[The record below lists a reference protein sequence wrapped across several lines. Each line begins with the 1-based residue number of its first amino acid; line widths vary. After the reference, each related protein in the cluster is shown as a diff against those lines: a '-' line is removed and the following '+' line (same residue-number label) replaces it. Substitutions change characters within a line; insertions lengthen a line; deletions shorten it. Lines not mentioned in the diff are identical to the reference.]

1 MKGATPMPPVTTKL
15 YTFIIAVI
23 KCVDVCDVNLKS
35 RALVTAIQNN
45 QNVRAR
51 APGEKK
57 IKNPV
62 VNSDVNITITIYS
75 PLCWI
80 LYGWSPLTV

>member
-1 MKGATPMPPVTTKL
+1 VCG
-15 YTFIIAVI
+15 
-23 KCVDVCDVNLKS
+23 CVCDVNLKS
-35 RALVTAIQNN
+35 RALVTTIQNN

-51 APGEKK
+51 ARWKKK